1 MGGIPVTERVILR
14 AAAEDPRLGLASLVD
29 TQSVIGTREDK
40 RLGTCRPL
48 AAPDGLANAGGLII
62 MSVTSPQLDNWYQDP
77 STGKT
82 FRVVAVD
89 RAADSIEVQ
98 YFNGD
103 LSEYDFPSWSESEF
117 RTIAA
122 PEDWTGPYDELE
134 PDDLGYTDPD
144 RHQPYGGEITLDDL
158 LNDEDER

>member
-1 MGGIPVTERVILR
+1 
-14 AAAEDPRLGLASLVD
+14 
-29 TQSVIGTREDK
+29 
-40 RLGTCRPL
+40 
-48 AAPDGLANAGGLII
+48 

-103 LSEYDFPSWSESEF
+103 LSEYDFASWSESEF

-144 RHQPYGGEITLDDL
+144 HHQPYGGEITLDDL